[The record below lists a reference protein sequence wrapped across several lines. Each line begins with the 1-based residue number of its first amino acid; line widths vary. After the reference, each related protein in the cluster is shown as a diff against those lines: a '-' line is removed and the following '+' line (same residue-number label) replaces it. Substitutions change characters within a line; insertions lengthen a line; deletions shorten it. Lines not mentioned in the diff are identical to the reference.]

1 MKKTLFITVLFSVIV
16 LSGCSKDEPVNSSIP
31 FISKI
36 IMDSKNTDPVVV
48 TFNYDT
54 KNRLTDYTYD
64 SDKIHYKSAE
74 THSNGTPKY
83 EKILY
88 LDDSGKVSQFYDV
101 DNKIN
106 CFSTYTYDSQNRIS
120 NIVTNFRDLDENGEV
135 INTYK
140 HYYNAQ
146 FEWDSNNN
154 VQKITYTMPEGLFV
168 VEEFLEYTSIKN
180 TISLKN
186 IGLDFFGEYPERGHY
201 FSNSVIKDNS
211 LFFGSAFLPGKVNIK
226 TTINGIHT
234 GDYLSKYSY
243 KVDEK
248 DRVVEVEA
256 DMIVIEPDEKAFI
269 YPTVRFKYG
278 YID

>member
-154 VQKITYTMPEGLFV
+154 VQKITYTMPEGLSV
-168 VEEFLEYTSIKN
+168 EEEFLEYTSIKN